1 MSHIQPPSERFE
13 TTVSH
18 GLFSGKDMLMETDI
32 HAIEQEEMVA
42 HAETVVTDLERLAG
56 CGFTSEESVALL
68 QQANVG
74 VDSHTLQ
81 VSNQARAFEQ
91 SFARQPLVTRHA
103 WLVLHYASL
112 VQGR

>member
-1 MSHIQPPSERFE
+1 VSHIQPPSEQFE

-68 QQANVG
+68 WLQRWYQTGGSDRVG
-74 VDSHTLQ
+74 LVR
-81 VSNQARAFEQ
+81 NFE
-91 SFARQPLVTRHA
+91 FLKH
-103 WLVLHYASL
+103 LIMDGKLEL
-112 VQGR
+112 